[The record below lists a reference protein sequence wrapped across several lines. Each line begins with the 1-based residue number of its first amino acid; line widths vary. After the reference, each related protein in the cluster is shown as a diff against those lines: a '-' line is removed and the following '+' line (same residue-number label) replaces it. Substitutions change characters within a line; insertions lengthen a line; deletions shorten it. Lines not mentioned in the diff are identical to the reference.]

1 MAFRCLA
8 AASFAAACSGGDS
21 PPSDAAIAADADPAT
36 TYHGVLDHTEPLAF
50 GGQGFCDYRM
60 TLKDLVVDVAIT
72 ASGRVPSAHVQ
83 DLNFEELITMPCGE
97 PPASPIGPNTATYD
111 LELATP
117 STTGIGLTFTAATT
131 NHPPATLAA
140 NLTRSA
146 TGYTAAL
153 VFHRFGEATVL
164 NWTIYV
170 SVELAPAPQQ

>member
-1 MAFRCLA
+1 MASRCLA
-8 AASFAAACSGGDS
+8 AVVFAAACTSSTG
-21 PPSDAAIAADADPAT
+21 PPGDAATAPDADPAT

-60 TLKDLVVDVAIT
+60 TLKDLVVDLAIT

-83 DLNFEELITMPCGE
+83 DENVEELAMPCGDAGTI
-97 PPASPIGPNTATYD
+97 PPNTATYD

-117 STTGIGLTFTAATT
+117 STTGIGLSFTAAPA
-131 NHPPATLAA
+131 NQPHATLAA
-140 NLTRSA
+140 NLTRTA
-146 TGYTAAL
+146 AGYTAAL

-170 SVELAPAPQQ
+170 SVELAPQ